1 VVNSNPIVSSDLPMA
16 DHMLSSSNALVARD
30 MTVADDNALLAAICA
45 IPDPEIPVITLGDL
59 GVVRGL
65 SRRDACLE
73 VQITTTYSGCPATE
87 SIRGE
92 VLRTLHALGETEAQV
107 RIVFSPAW
115 STTWI
120 SEDGRRKLRA
130 YGIAPPGLSCG
141 DTSIRWMDRRTRSP
155 AIDECGLRC
164 PRCDSAEVERLS
176 EFGSTPCKALYRCLA
191 CREPF
196 DYFKTL

>member
-1 VVNSNPIVSSDLPMA
+1 VSGTPSVSDNTPMA
-16 DHMLSSSNALVARD
+16 DHTLAGGGAYLPGNTS
-30 MTVADDNALLAAICA
+30 VADDTALLEAICA

-65 SRRDACLE
+65 SRRDTCLE
-73 VQITTTYSGCPATE
+73 VQITPTYSGCPATE
-87 SIRGE
+87 MIRGE

-115 STTWI
+115 SSTWI

-141 DTSIRWMDRRTRSP
+141 GTSIRWMERRIRN
-155 AIDECGLRC
+155 AADAEADLRC
-164 PRCDSAEVERLS
+164 PRCESGEVERLS

-196 DYFKTL
+196 DYFKTF